1 MSTRSALR
9 RPGCLL
15 LLALAATTALVWW
28 AWQARPAT
36 VALRWH
42 ALLVP
47 GALLSLL
54 SLLAYAARFR
64 RVMHMLDLQFSL
76 LDGLRIVSF
85 AVFCQFFVPLGA
97 GADLAKYMKLR
108 GLAPERRALLSAA
121 GIVLEHLLGLTAL
134 VSIASMLFALL
145 RPFALEVNVAL
156 LVLSALT
163 VVALAAWVL
172 LRRQRLAG
180 LDAGQL
186 LARLVA
192 HKRDAALALVWS
204 VLMHALLAGAV
215 YVGSLGWGLALTYWQ
230 VLLVLASASVLQAVP
245 ANLVGIG
252 VADVAGTGLYVAL
265 GLPLTDA
272 LLLVSLL
279 YCYRLL
285 AALMGGLWEWDKARL
300 RMCE

>member
-1 MSTRSALR
+1 M
-9 RPGCLL
+9 L
-15 LLALAATTALVWW
+15 LLALLTISALIGW
-28 AWQARPAT
+28 AWQARPASLA
-36 VALRWH
+36 VRWH
-42 ALLVP
+42 ALLIP

-121 GIVLEHLLGLTAL
+121 GIVLEHLLGLVAL
-134 VSIASMLFALL
+134 VSIASVLFALL
-145 RPFALEVNVAL
+145 RPFALEVNIAL
-156 LVLSALT
+156 LVLGALT

-172 LRRQRLAG
+172 LRAQGAAG
-180 LDAGQL
+180 LDGRHL
-186 LARLVA
+186 LARLGS
-192 HKRDAALALVWS
+192 HKRDAALALLWS

-215 YVGSLGWGLALTYWQ
+215 YVGSLGWGLALSYWQ
-230 VLLVLASASVLQAVP
+230 VLFVLASASVFQAVP
-245 ANLVGIG
+245 ANLLGIG

-265 GLPLTDA
+265 GLPLGDA

-285 AALMGGLWEWDKARL
+285 AAVLGGVWESGKAL
-300 RMCE
+300 G

>member
-1 MSTRSALR
+1 M
-9 RPGCLL
+9 L
-15 LLALAATTALVWW
+15 LLALLTISALIGW
-28 AWQARPAT
+28 AWQARPASLA
-36 VALRWH
+36 VRWH
-42 ALLVP
+42 ALLIP

-76 LDGLRIVSF
+76 RDGLRIVSF

-121 GIVLEHLLGLTAL
+121 GIVLEHLLGLVAL
-134 VSIASMLFALL
+134 VSIASVLFALL
-145 RPFALEVNVAL
+145 RPLALEVNIAL
-156 LVLSALT
+156 LVLGALT

-172 LRRQRLAG
+172 LRAQGAAG
-180 LDAGQL
+180 LDVRHL
-186 LARLVA
+186 LARLGS
-192 HKRDAALALVWS
+192 HKRDAALALLWS

-215 YVGSLGWGLALTYWQ
+215 YVGSLGWGLALSYWQ
-230 VLLVLASASVLQAVP
+230 VLFVLASASVFQAVP

-285 AALMGGLWEWDKARL
+285 AAVLGGVWESGKALERV
-300 RMCE
+300 CD